1 MELAAIKLLLGG
13 LLSKAWAFFS
23 KPPGLY
29 LAIAVALMLAVWW
42 FGQHE
47 FNRGKAECE
56 LAHQAAGQHEVVR
69 QEKVGVKVKKD
80 SDARTAPHVAQDQG
94 NRETVRII
102 YEHAKAVPDAD
113 YSCVDP
119 ADADRLRSLN

>member
-1 MELAAIKLLLGG
+1 MEWAAIKLLGG
-13 LLSKAWAFFS
+13 LLRGVWDFVRQ
-23 KPPGLY
+23 PPGSYVAIAAALA
-29 LAIAVALMLAVWW
+29 LAIWW

-47 FNRGKAECE
+47 FSRGRAECE
-56 LAHQAAGQHEVVR
+56 LAHQQAAKHEVVR
-69 QEKVGVKVKKD
+69 QGRVGVKVKKD
-80 SDARTAPHVAQDQG
+80 SDARTQPHKAEDQG

-119 ADADRLRSLN
+119 ADADRLRSLH